1 MTGLGLSRQHG
12 GMRPTAYRRNARGLR
27 DRQAFEGVRMRAGA
41 LFAAGHSQAEVART
55 LGVARHNG
63 SRCNSTERITR
74 MATEQTPAPIDPKQ
88 LRSHQLREVNFQGD
102 ALRLGMNWT
111 EDDLRK
117 PQVLVESA
125 YGMGHPGTFHF
136 RGLVEEVSNGVFEAG
151 GKQAEFVVSDICDGV
166 VQATDGMSYSL
177 ISRDIMAAMI
187 EIHALGH
194 PHDAMVLIS
203 GNDKSVPAHQL
214 AMARCDPPAVHVPGG
229 TQLNAPDYVTSNK
242 LWNLGASFKRGEL
255 TGD

>member
-1 MTGLGLSRQHG
+1 
-12 GMRPTAYRRNARGLR
+12 
-27 DRQAFEGVRMRAGA
+27 
-41 LFAAGHSQAEVART
+41 
-55 LGVARHNG
+55 
-63 SRCNSTERITR
+63 
-74 MATEQTPAPIDPKQ
+74 MATEQTPAPIDRKR
-88 LRSHQLREVNFQGD
+88 LRSQRLREVNFQGD

-151 GKQAEFVVSDICDGV
+151 GKPGEFVVSDICDGV

-203 GNDKSVPAHQL
+203 GNDKSVPAHLL
-214 AMARCDPPAVHVPGG
+214 AMARCDLPAVHVPGG
-229 TQLNAPDYVTSNK
+229 TQLKVVPDQRRRPQ
-242 LWNLGASFKRGEL
+242 LLLHIGGAQLAAGVRRMSPH
-255 TGD
+255 TGQTVGLQLDAHR